1 MKNQLLGMLGVA
13 LMLGPLAASAQ
24 TYDYT
29 GQGMS
34 GTACCY
40 PYPYSPP
47 TPGGLIL
54 DGTIT
59 LSAPLAP
66 NLVDAPVTPTYAVF
80 SLNGYAA
87 GGSAFPGYL
96 QFGPTATDYILLA
109 STMDFSTNG
118 SGQIIGWN
126 IGLFTPGATPSL
138 HEPPYWS
145 ATSTSAG
152 DTGTLV
158 VPTGFNITDAVTT
171 VASNATAGSWTAAPE
186 IDPTPAISGLA
197 MLLGGVAVLRGRRA

>member
-1 MKNQLLGMLGVA
+1 MKNQLLGMLGAVV
-13 LMLGPLAASAQ
+13 MVGPLVASAQ

-40 PYPYSPP
+40 PWPYSPP

-80 SLNGYAA
+80 SLNGYSA
-87 GGSAFPGYL
+87 GGSVFPGTL
-96 QFGPTATDYILLA
+96 DFGPTATDYILLA
-109 STMDFSTNG
+109 NTMDFSTNG
-118 SGQIIGWN
+118 SGQITGWN
-126 IGLFTPGATPSL
+126 IALFTPGTGGYT
-138 HEPPYWS
+138 PPYWT

-152 DTGTLV
+152 DSGTLV
-158 VPTGFNITDAVTT
+158 EPTGFNITDAVTT
-171 VASNATAGSWTAAPE
+171 VASNATSGSWTAAPE
-186 IDPTPAISGLA
+186 IDPTLAISGLVI
-197 MLLGGVAVLRGRRA
+197 LLSGVAVLRGRRT

>member
-1 MKNQLLGMLGVA
+1 MKNQLLGMLGVV
-13 LMLGPLAASAQ
+13 LMVGPLAASAQ

-47 TPGGLIL
+47 TGGELIL

-66 NLVDAPVTPTYAVF
+66 NLVDAPVTPTYALF
-80 SLNGYAA
+80 SLNGYSA
-87 GGSAFPGYL
+87 GGSVFPGTL
-96 QFGPTATDYILLA
+96 DFGPTATDYILLA
-109 STMDFSTNG
+109 NTMDFSTNG
-118 SGQIIGWN
+118 SGRITGWN
-126 IGLFTPGATPSL
+126 IELFTPGTGGYT
-138 HEPPYWS
+138 PPYWT

-152 DTGTLV
+152 DSGTLN
-158 VPTGFNITDAVTT
+158 TNGLNITNQLVT
-171 VASNATAGSWTAAPE
+171 VASNTTPGSWTAAPE
-186 IDPTPAISGLA
+186 IDPSLAISGLV
-197 MLLGGVAVLRGRRA
+197 LLLSGVAVLRGRRA